1 MIDKTILHSLFC
13 QYYSEMKHLA
23 RTLLYTEEEAEDTV
37 QDVFVRFVEASQKG
51 ASPKNAEAYL
61 MTAVRNSCINRIR
74 QKSLTEQVKNL
85 YRAGMYSETLRLVQ
99 DIHTPMAEGY
109 RSTLCGG
116 QNTRKLLTAQ
126 ADALGSRKSA
136 ATVYD
141 GMLDALFQEEMAP
154 FIGGTA
160 DYAACER
167 SFRKRAGARFPEL
180 QS

>member
-85 YRAGMYSETLRLVQ
+85 YFLFNHWSEQYSKSPISIQNLVLSMY
-99 DIHTPMAEGY
+99 
-109 RSTLCGG
+109 
-116 QNTRKLLTAQ
+116 RKGLDNLLTAHLPDTRFMDRYTNLDEKCSVRSPYKGC
-126 ADALGSRKSA
+126 ARLASGVNDLINDI
-136 ATVYD
+136 YD
-141 GMLDALFQEEMAP
+141 QKTIVEVF
-154 FIGGTA
+154 
-160 DYAACER
+160 
-167 SFRKRAGARFPEL
+167 
-180 QS
+180 